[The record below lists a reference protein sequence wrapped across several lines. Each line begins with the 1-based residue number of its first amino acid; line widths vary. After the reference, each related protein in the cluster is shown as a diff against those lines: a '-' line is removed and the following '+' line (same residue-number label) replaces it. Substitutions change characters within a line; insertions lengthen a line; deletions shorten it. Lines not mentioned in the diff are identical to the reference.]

1 MHCPR
6 AAACRRLVLS
16 LAPLMVLLLAS
27 CAAAPARQHGGWVD
41 LFDGETLTGWMRR
54 GGQATYEAKDGCI
67 VGTTA
72 PNQPNTF
79 LCTEATYADFE
90 LTLEF
95 LVDAELNSGVQ
106 IRSESRADYQNGRV
120 HGYQVEIDP
129 SPRAF
134 TGGVYDEGRRG
145 WLADLKEN
153 HAAQRAFRQGEWNA
167 LRVVALGPEIHT
179 WVNGVPAASLRD
191 AVTPRGFIGLQVHG
205 VGARTEPLTVR
216 WRNIRLLRLESDAAR

>member
-1 MHCPR
+1 MHCLS
-6 AAACRRLVLS
+6 AAARRRVLLV
-16 LAPLMVLLLAS
+16 LAPLMGLVLAS
-27 CAAAPARQHGGWVD
+27 CAGVRAQEGGGFVD
-41 LFDGETLTGWMRR
+41 LFDGRTLEGWTRR

-79 LCTEATYADFE
+79 LCTKASYGDFE

-95 LVDAELNSGVQ
+95 LVDPELNSGVQ
-106 IRSESRADYQNGRV
+106 IRSESRADYQKGRV
-120 HGYQVEIDP
+120 HGYQIEIDP

-153 HAAQRAFRQGEWNA
+153 PAAQRAFRQGEWNA

-191 AVTPRGFIGLQVHG
+191 EMTARGFIGLQVHG
-205 VGARTEPLTVR
+205 VGAKAEPLTIR
-216 WRNIRLLRLESDAAR
+216 WRNIRLLPLGDDAAR

>member
-1 MHCPR
+1 MRCPSTPS
-6 AAACRRLVLS
+6 CRRLFSV
-16 LAPLMVLLLAS
+16 LAPLLGFLLAS
-27 CAAAPARQHGGWVD
+27 CAATPTREPDGWVD
-41 LFDGETLTGWMRR
+41 LFDGSTLRGWTHR
-54 GGQATYEAKDGCI
+54 GGQATFEAKDGCI

-79 LCTEATYADFE
+79 LCTEATFGDFE

-95 LVDAELNSGVQ
+95 LVDPELNSGVQ
-106 IRSESRADYQNGRV
+106 IRSESRPDYQNGRV

-153 HAAQRAFRQGEWNA
+153 PGAQRAFRQGEWNA
-167 LRVVALGPEIHT
+167 LRVVALGPEIQT
-179 WVNGVPAASLRD
+179 WINGVPAASLRD
-191 AVTPRGFIGLQVHG
+191 DMTPRGFIGLQVHG
-205 VGARTEPLTVR
+205 VGARTDPLAVR
-216 WRNIRLLRLESDAAR
+216 WRRIRLLPLEPGVTR